1 MKTQSL
7 GFFRPIF
14 GFLMAAMVVGGL
26 AWAGY
31 SFWHNKNAQAPLRLQ
46 SVVREDIE
54 NFISATG
61 KLEPKNYVEVGAQ
74 VSGQVKK
81 LYVEEGAQVKAGD
94 LVAEIDATVFETRV
108 QNAAASLEGKK
119 AQLAQLDAELTLAQL
134 RAKKNEKLLK
144 QNAVS
149 EDELIEMQ
157 TNVKIIH
164 AKIRAMDAQIQ
175 ADSAALEGD
184 KATLGYAKIYA
195 PIDGTVV
202 SLMVREGQTLNANQ
216 NAPILLKIANLNVFT
231 LRADVSEADVVRIQ
245 KDMRVYF
252 KTFGGGERRWYSNVR
267 QVLPTPQT
275 LNEVVLYQILIDVD
289 NSDGRLMDAMTTQ
302 VFFVQSEAK
311 DALVI
316 PLGAIQPR
324 QQKQQQQQQQQP
336 EKKQQQQPA
345 PDRQSRKALVK
356 VQEDSKIVERE
367 VRLGVRNRTHVQ
379 VLEGIKEGEQVV
391 IGEKMR
397 ATPAAGGG
405 GDFRGPRGF

>member
-14 GFLMAAMVVGGL
+14 GFLIAVLVIAGL
-26 AWAGY
+26 VWTGY

-61 KLEPKNYVEVGAQ
+61 KLEPKHYVDVGAQ
-74 VSGQVKK
+74 VSGQLKK
-81 LYVEEGAQVKAGD
+81 LYVAEGSQVKAGD
-94 LVAEIDATVFETRV
+94 LVAEIDATVFKTRV

-119 AQLAQLDAELTLAQL
+119 AQLQQLQAELTLAQL
-134 RAKKNEKLLK
+134 RTKKNEKLLK

-149 EDELIEMQ
+149 EDELAEMQ

-164 AKIRAMDAQIQ
+164 AKIRAMEAQIT
-175 ADSAALEGD
+175 ADSAVLEGD
-184 KATLGYAKIYA
+184 KATLGYAQIYA

-216 NAPILLKIANLNVFT
+216 NAPILLKIANLNLFT

-252 KTFGGGERRWYSNVR
+252 KTFGGGERRWYSSVR

-311 DALVI
+311 DALVV
-316 PLGAIQPR
+316 PLGAINQR
-324 QQKQQQQQQQQP
+324 
-336 EKKQQQQPA
+336 E
-345 PDRQSRKALVK
+345 RKSFIK
-356 VQEDSKIVERE
+356 VQEGTKLVERE

-379 VLEGIKEGEQVV
+379 VLEGVKEGEQVV

-397 ATPAAGGG
+397 VTPANPNTNGGG
-405 GDFRGPRGF
+405 FRGPGRGF